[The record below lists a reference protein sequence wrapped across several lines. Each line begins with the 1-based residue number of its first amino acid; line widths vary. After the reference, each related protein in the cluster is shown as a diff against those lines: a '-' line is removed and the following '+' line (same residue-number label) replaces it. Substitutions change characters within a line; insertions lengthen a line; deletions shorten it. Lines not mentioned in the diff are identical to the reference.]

1 MSIKLLDLFKRGL
14 VQIVPENVLHSL
26 LNSNEPLLIKFGADP
41 SAPDLHFGH
50 CVVLKKLRMLQ
61 DMGHRVQFVIGDFT
75 ARIGDP
81 TGKSETRKALTEE
94 DVRANAASYQE
105 QVFKILDPGKTDL
118 VYNSSWL
125 GVLTASEMIG
135 LSARYTVARMLER
148 DDFSKRFK
156 SNQSISV
163 HEFLY
168 PLLQGYDSVVLKSD
182 IEMGGT
188 DQTFNLLM
196 GRHLQREY
204 GCDKEQAIITVPIL
218 EGLDGVQKMSKSL
231 NNHIGIMDSPKE
243 MFGKTMS
250 LPDDKIIRYFSLLT
264 DMSDFELEDMR
275 TKMSSTGVNPRD
287 FKIELAKCLICMFYE
302 TSDAEEAEE
311 EFKRVF
317 AKGLVPEDIPEVV
330 VTEESVFLLGLLIEQ
345 KLVVSK
351 KEGQRLMQAGAVSV
365 DGEKQLNFRYM
376 LAVEGEQVVKVGK
389 RKFLK
394 VVKAI

>member
-1 MSIKLLDLFKRGL
+1 MTNELMTIFKRGL
-14 VQIVPENVLHSL
+14 EQIVPEDALQNIQ
-26 LNSNEPLLIKFGADP
+26 NAKKPLLVKFGADP
-41 SAPDLHFGH
+41 SAPDLHLGH
-50 CVVLKKLRMLQ
+50 CVVLKKLRVLQ

-81 TGKSETRKALTEE
+81 TGKSETRKPLTEE
-94 DVRANAASYQE
+94 DVKVNATSYQE
-105 QVFKILDPGKTDL
+105 QVFKILDKAKTDV
-118 VYNSSWL
+118 VYNSTWL
-125 GVLTASEMIG
+125 GVLSSTELIS

-156 SNQSISV
+156 SNQPISV

-182 IEMGGT
+182 VEMGGT

-196 GRHLQREY
+196 GRHLQRDY
-204 GCDKEQAIITVPIL
+204 AVGKEQVMITVPIL

-250 LPDDKIIRYFSLLT
+250 IPDDKITRYFSLLT
-264 DMSDFELEDMR
+264 DVSDVDIAEM
-275 TKMSSTGVNPRD
+275 TQKMSSDGVNPRD
-287 FKIELAKCLICMFYE
+287 FKIDLAKCLIRTFY
-302 TSDAEEAEE
+302 SAQDADAAEE

-317 AKGLVPEDIPEVV
+317 AKGLVPDDMPEVRV
-330 VTEESVFLLGLLIEQ
+330 ADSSVLLLGLLVDQ
-345 KLVVSK
+345 HMVPSK
-351 KEGQRLMQAGAVSV
+351 KEGQRLIQAGAVSV
-365 DGEKQLNFRYM
+365 DGEKISDFRYEM
-376 LAVEGEQVVKVGK
+376 SVSGERVVKVGK

-394 VVKAI
+394 VVKA